1 MRDNR
6 LKRIIQSGRPAIGS
20 AVTIPDPFVAEV
32 MGSAGM
38 DFLIIETE
46 HSPMNF
52 TLLQTILIALR
63 PSESTVVVRVPDQ
76 GDTEIKQAL
85 DIGAEGIIVPGVNTR
100 QECERVVASARYG
113 PEGSR
118 GFGPRR
124 ASRVYGGRADYIRRA
139 NDEILVLPMIE
150 TAEALENLDGIL
162 STRGLDGI
170 MVGPFDLAVSLGFR
184 HDPGNAAVE
193 SAIERILDG
202 CVRHEVPFGMFTS
215 TKAVALK
222 WVERGARIVTIG
234 SDLNYVDAG
243 ISRTREDAAAV
254 RRVAPDL
261 VPAKTS
267 GRAR

>member
-1 MRDNR
+1 MRDNSM
-6 LKRIIQSGRPAIGS
+6 KRIIQSGRLAIGS

-38 DFLIIETE
+38 DFLIVETE
-46 HSPMNF
+46 HSPMDF

-63 PSESTVVVRVPDQ
+63 PSESTIVVRVPGQ
-76 GDTEIKQAL
+76 GDTEIKRAL
-85 DIGAEGIIVPGVNTR
+85 DIGAEGIIVPGVSSR
-100 QECERVVASARYG
+100 QECEAVVASSRYG

-124 ASRVYGGRADYIRRA
+124 AGRLYGERADYIRRA

-150 TAEALENLDGIL
+150 TAEALENLDAIL
-162 STRGLDGI
+162 STPGLDGI
-170 MVGPFDLAVSLGFR
+170 MVGPADLAVSLGFR
-184 HDPGNAAVE
+184 NDLGNAAVE

-215 TKAVALK
+215 TTAVAQK

-234 SDLNYVDAG
+234 SDLSYVDAG

-254 RRVAPDL
+254 RRAAP
-261 VPAKTS
+261 
-267 GRAR
+267 ARTTPGSA